1 MTDGGG
7 TRRATGKRAMPH
19 REFPRR
25 HDATATGSRSPI
37 RGAQQASGTER
48 ERSCLDGAGATPACS
63 ALAVMDTAD
72 ITGSRNATG
81 AVIAGAGKARAPAI
95 DEPGWPRWIAERPSG
110 ALRDDAFGVSSSP

>member
-1 MTDGGG
+1 
-7 TRRATGKRAMPH
+7 MPTAISQH
-19 REFPRR
+19 T
-25 HDATATGSRSPI
+25 ATATGSSRPSAGRKP
-37 RGAQQASGTER
+37 RANLAFGA
-48 ERSCLDGAGATPACS
+48 AGATPACS

-95 DEPGWPRWIAERPSG
+95 DELGWPRWIAERPSG